1 MTADELLKVVSD
13 KDEALEFKLKLGSL
27 KKKLFSGEGFRPF
40 TVKKSTF
47 TYEWLS
53 ANFPEALQ
61 SANP

>member
-13 KDEALEFKLKLGSL
+13 KDEALEFKPKLGSL

-47 TYEWLS
+47 PKEWLA

-61 SANP
+61 EANQ